1 MFLFRIKSRLLN
13 FINNMLFI
21 FGKMYYTSYIR
32 KGIRSMSRR
41 SKLLWELG
49 KSMENIKF
57 ESLDE
62 MENLSVD
69 ILKNITI
76 HMKDLTDYRAD
87 ISYQPLENIVMITFI
102 SILGIVMN
110 GKKYMNLH

>member
-1 MFLFRIKSRLLN
+1 
-13 FINNMLFI
+13 
-21 FGKMYYTSYIR
+21 
-32 KGIRSMSRR
+32 MSRR